1 MIKIE
6 VISCNGTPPSQPF
19 STEFDELGGNIGR
32 AEGNTLVLHDPERHI
47 SRVHASIAFRDGKYF
62 IRSLGSAS
70 PVYLNDQPLNNG
82 QEASIVAGD
91 QIRINGYVMQVT
103 NKAVLDST
111 GSNAATGL
119 ESDPFAFLDDHPDKN
134 VPACPVAEL
143 AHDAVAPKEIIPH
156 TKFIDDPDPFA
167 IVVPESSELIPS
179 DFDSLAKTPSSA
191 DVLSSGSE
199 SSAEKKIID
208 NFIDP
213 GDPLV
218 ELPDKSN
225 ADSVDPLVVMD
236 FVPEKKINVSRSDDI
251 PERKGSFNP
260 PKVKPDAGVTP
271 PEIKPERKFVEAPVS
286 TKSTENKD
294 ELLRAF
300 LAGAGVPDL
309 EMPNQLTPELM
320 ELIGQ
325 LLRESTQ
332 GTLDLLRARSE
343 TKSAIR
349 ADRTLIAPQDNNPLK
364 FSPNVEAALVHLLAP
379 KGRCF
384 MTPQQAMKDA
394 HDDLRSHQ
402 FGFMAGMRAALA
414 GVLERFDPQTLEQR
428 LTTQKNMMDAVFP
441 MNHRAKLWDLFIER
455 YSDISREAE
464 EDFHALFGKEFLRAY
479 EAQVAKLDQR
489 EKKIL

>member
-1 MIKIE
+1 MIKFQ
-6 VISCNGTPPSQPF
+6 VVTCDGVSPSQPL

-32 AEGNTLVLHDPERHI
+32 AEDNALVLHDPERHI
-47 SRVHASIAFRDGKYF
+47 SRIHASIAFRDGTYF

-82 QEASIVAGD
+82 QEKSIADGD
-91 QIRINGYVMQVT
+91 QIRIDSYVMQVT
-103 NKAVLDST
+103 NKEMLDST
-111 GSNAATGL
+111 DSNAAIGL
-119 ESDPFAFLDDHPDKN
+119 GNDPFAILDDHPDKD
-134 VPACPVAEL
+134 VPAYDIVEL
-143 AHDAVAPKEIIPH
+143 PRDAVMPKEMIPN
-156 TKFIDDPDPFA
+156 TEFIDDPDPFA

-213 GDPLV
+213 DDPLV

-225 ADSVDPLVVMD
+225 ADSVDPMVVMGGAL
-236 FVPEKKINVSRSDDI
+236 EKKINVSRSDDI

-260 PKVKPDAGVTP
+260 PKVKPDAGVIP
-271 PEIKPERKFVEAPVS
+271 SEVKPKRKPVEAPVAMKP
-286 TKSTENKD
+286 TANQD

-300 LAGAGVPDL
+300 LTGAGVPNL
-309 EMPNQLTPELM
+309 EMPTHLTPEFM
-320 ELIGQ
+320 TLIGQ

-332 GTLDLLRARSE
+332 GTLDLLLARSM
-343 TKSAIR
+343 TKSEIR
-349 ADRTLIAPQDNNPLK
+349 ADRTMIAPQDNNPLK

-379 KGRCF
+379 KGRGF

-394 HDDLRSHQ
+394 HDDLRAHQ

-428 LTTQKNMMDAVFP
+428 LTTQKNMMDALFP

-479 EAQVAKLDQR
+479 EAQVAKLDKSD
-489 EKKIL
+489 KKIL